1 MTRVTVAHAFLN
13 RWRWYLCGAGAACT
27 LLWSLYFLS
36 TMQHTP
42 RVVPRPHGLGLDA
55 NHTDTPS
62 TSAPENHSQGPE
74 LIPSGPDAAAN
85 STLGFEAILA
95 LSPFPSW
102 RTTGL
107 LAAAHYTGLD
117 IRIPPQPPIHP
128 EMIDAFAA
136 LGPPEARHPNHG
148 SALAWVAHLDLI
160 KHVVQSN
167 YETALILEDDV
178 DWDISIRE
186 EMVAIAEAV
195 RQLTHTKKGEAAP
208 YGKDWDV
215 LWVGLCAETWDKDFE
230 TVYVDDET
238 ACPASK
244 YVGLAKGPMDRLG
257 GSRPQRVV
265 FHSGA
270 PICTFA
276 YALSREGAKNV
287 LLDVGAGKDE
297 AFDIALMNG
306 CRERNLT
313 CISVMPEL
321 FRHYKPSPNLTGSLV
336 NSGDDRKVVE
346 VETEM
351 GFTENIVQS
360 ARCHALWGKP
370 CMEPPK
376 VEEPPK
382 EGEHS
387 VEE

>member
-1 MTRVTVAHAFLN
+1 MTRVTLAHAFLN

-36 TMQHTP
+36 SFQHRP
-42 RVVPRPHGLGLDA
+42 RVVPRPHSFPGNTTLA
-55 NHTDTPS
+55 TP
-62 TSAPENHSQGPE
+62 PENV
-74 LIPSGPDAAAN
+74 PSEPVPFGPDAAGN
-85 STLGFEAILA
+85 STLGFQAILA

-107 LAAAHYTGLD
+107 QAAAHYTGLE
-117 IRIPPQPPIHP
+117 IQIPPQPPIHP
-128 EMIDAFAA
+128 EIIDAFAA
-136 LGPPEARHPNHG
+136 LGPEEARHPNHG

-160 KHVVQSN
+160 KHVVQSGFD
-167 YETALILEDDV
+167 TALILEDDV
-178 DWDISIRE
+178 DWDVSIRD

-195 RQLTHTKKGEAAP
+195 RQLTNTGKGEAAP
-208 YGKDWDV
+208 YGRDWDV
-215 LWVGLCAETWDKDFE
+215 LWVGLCAETWDKEFK
-230 TVYVDDET
+230 TVYVDDPT
-238 ACPASK
+238 VCPLSK
-244 YVGLAKGPMDRLG
+244 YVGLAKGPMERMPKG
-257 GSRPQRVV
+257 QRAV

-276 YALSREGAKNV
+276 YALTREGAKNV

-313 CISVMPEL
+313 CISVLPEL

-336 NSGDDRKVVE
+336 NSGENREIVE
-346 VETEM
+346 AETEM
-351 GFTENIVQS
+351 GFTENILMS

-370 CMEPPK
+370 CLEPPK
-376 VEEPPK
+376 PDEPPSEDEPSK
-382 EGEHS
+382 EQHVS

>member
-27 LLWSLYFLS
+27 VLWSLFFLT
-36 TMQHTP
+36 TMQHRP
-42 RVVPRPHGLGLDA
+42 RVVPRPHAFPTNNTVAIPPETL
-55 NHTDTPS
+55 PS
-62 TSAPENHSQGPE
+62 EPPPA
-74 LIPSGPDAAAN
+74 GPDAAGN

-107 LAAAHYTGLD
+107 QAAAHYTGLE
-117 IRIPPQPPIHP
+117 IQIPPQPPIHP
-128 EMIDAFAA
+128 EIIDAFAA
-136 LGPPEARHPNHG
+136 LGPEAARHPNHG

-160 KHVVQSN
+160 KHVVQSGFD
-167 YETALILEDDV
+167 TALILEDDV
-178 DWDISIRE
+178 DWDISIRD

-195 RQLTHTKKGEAAP
+195 RQLTKTKKGEAAP
-208 YGKDWDV
+208 YGRDWDV
-215 LWVGLCAETWDKDFE
+215 LWVGLCAETWDKEFP
-230 TVYVDDET
+230 TVFVDDET
-238 ACPASK
+238 VCPVSK
-244 YVGLAKGPMDRLG
+244 YVGLAKGPMERMPSG
-257 GSRPQRVV
+257 QRAV

-276 YALSREGAKNV
+276 YGLTREGAKKV

-313 CISVMPEL
+313 CISVLPEL
-321 FRHYKPSPNLTGSLV
+321 FRHYQPSPNLTGSLV
-336 NSGDDRKVVE
+336 NSGNDRKLVE

-351 GFTENIVQS
+351 GFTENILQS
-360 ARCHALWGKP
+360 ARCHAFEDEQGK
-370 CMEPPK
+370 ED
-376 VEEPPK
+376 
-382 EGEHS
+382 
-387 VEE
+387 